1 MSKEFVEFIENL
13 SEEEKKKR
21 QEYLENRKKRIDDYT
36 KEEEKLV
43 FEYVYKYKLGINKI
57 LNPIPYWKI
66 NPKFKALKKS
76 DQWLLGHL
84 IRIFWVLIN
93 SYLSI
98 YLDDN
103 ENPIKKLWNLSM
115 FGLTFLLPIALFEF
129 YLYNSH
135 LVFTL
140 SETVASFLYPPGN
153 ITESI
158 YLLTLGF
165 IQIAFVLG
173 LALFFSFLYF
183 LWKILDLTIG
193 QTIIGF
199 SLVLWFSYLLI
210 YQ

>member
-13 SEEEKKKR
+13 SEKEKEQY

-93 SYLSI
+93 SYSSI
-98 YLDDN
+98 YLDDR

-140 SETVASFLYPPGN
+140 SKTVVSFTDLGYAD
-153 ITESI
+153 ESI
-158 YLLTLGF
+158 YLLTFGF

-183 LWKILDLTIG
+183 LWKVLDLTIG

-210 YQ
+210 Y